1 MSPTNAEITAA
12 AVLLKAIDATP
23 EGIADRRF
31 LARALEDASVTEP
44 AALAGGV
51 TLLEQVGFFEV
62 GPSYQSRDRSEPVAW
77 RYRLTRR
84 GADFI
89 DAGMRWDSL

>member
-1 MSPTNAEITAA
+1 MPTNSEITAA

-31 LARALEDASVTEP
+31 LARALVDASITEP
-44 AALAGGV
+44 AALAGGLAV
-51 TLLEQVGFFEV
+51 LEQVRFLEH
-62 GPSYQSRDRSEPVAW
+62 GPAYQSRGETAEW

-84 GADFI
+84 GAEFI